1 MVLTL
6 RIYPTNYRN
15 GGVFKSGIYAQNEWF
30 NYIIISLCLLLA
42 LSWYLKERKHQKF
55 FSELLVPD

>member
-15 GGVFKSGIYAQNEWF
+15 DGVCKSGIYAQNEWF
-30 NYIIISLCLLLA
+30 NYIIIGLCLLLDF
-42 LSWYLKERKHQKF
+42 SWYLKELKHQKV

>member
-15 GGVFKSGIYAQNEWF
+15 GGVCKSGIYAQNEWF
-30 NYIIISLCLLLA
+30 SYIIISLFIA
-42 LSWYLKERKHQKF
+42 SFVVVFEGA
-55 FSELLVPD
+55 